1 MQRSTA
7 RWIGAAA
14 LGFGLAGALG
24 SPAWADDKQERE
36 IPLAE
41 VPSAARSA
49 IEAQAKGGMITKVE
63 EITKDRQVT
72 SYEADVTIDGRRH
85 EIRVTPSGELLEFEK
100 K

>member
-7 RWIGAAA
+7 RWIGTAA
-14 LGFGLAGALG
+14 LGFGLVGVLG

-41 VPSAARSA
+41 VPNAARSA
-49 IEAQAKGGMITKVE
+49 IEAQAKGGSVTKVE

-72 SYEADVTIDGRRH
+72 SYEADVTIDGKKH
-85 EIRVTPSGELLEFEK
+85 EIKVTPSGELLEFEK